1 MRQRGFPVPPTKDC
15 SIRQIAALP
24 YRFVNQPSA
33 GIELLLVTS
42 RDTGRW
48 VLPKGNLMAPLAPHR
63 AAAHEAE
70 EEAGVRGSVA
80 KKPIGTYHYAKWR
93 NEDAYDVAE
102 VTVYALLV
110 VDELSRWKE
119 QRQRERRWVSRAE
132 AAEMVEEPELR
143 ALIALF
149 SPATS

>member
-1 MRQRGFPVPPTKDC
+1 MRQRGFPVPPSKDRF
-15 SIRQIAALP
+15 IRQIAALP
-24 YRFVNQPSA
+24 YRFAFDPNA
-33 GIELLLVTS
+33 GVELLLVTS

-48 VLPKGNLMAPLAPHR
+48 VLPKGNPIASLAPHR
-63 AAAHEAE
+63 AAAREAE
-70 EEAGVRGSVA
+70 EEAGVRGTVA
-80 KKPIGTYHYAKWR
+80 KKPLGSYHYAKWR
-93 NEDAYDVAE
+93 DENAYDVAE

-132 AAEMVEEPELR
+132 AADMVDEPELR

-149 SPATS
+149 SPAKP